1 MIPYGRQD
9 IHESD
14 ISAVLQVLKSDFLT
28 QGPVVPRFEDCIA
41 RHCGARRAVA
51 VNSATSA
58 LHIALLALGVG
69 SGDLVWT
76 SPNTFVASSNAALY
90 CGATIDFVDIDP
102 DTYNM
107 SVVALERKLV
117 DAKRSGQLP
126 KVVIPVHIAGQP
138 CDMERINA
146 LATLYSFSV
155 VEDASHAIG
164 AKYKGDP
171 IGNCRYSD
179 IAVFSFHP
187 VKIITTAEGGMAVT
201 NDDSLADKMELYRSH
216 GVTRDPKL
224 MSHPPDGS
232 WYYQQVALG
241 YNYRITETVKQRDQV
256 FAEKAAIFYQ
266 HRRLCCTVGEISYA
280 LEKVWGRHVAEV
292 KAVSGVYAGEMGED
306 AELIAKVRTKA
317 NDFAKADGRRPRILI
332 CKMGQDGH
340 DRGQKVIATAFADL
354 GFDVD
359 IGPLFQ
365 TPEEAARQAVEND
378 VHIVGAS
385 SLAAGHLTLAP
396 ALIEALK
403 QEGRE
408 DILVVIGGVIP
419 PQDYDALKKAGV
431 AAIFPPGTVIAEA
444 ADGLI
449 DRLNSALGYV

>member
-241 YNYRITETVKQRDQV
+241 YNYRITEIQAALGLSQMQRLEAYIARRHEIAARYDDELAELPINLPFQQKFSHSAYHLYIIRLQLEAITPRTHAQV
-256 FAEKAAIFYQ
+256 FQ
-266 HRRLCCTVGEISYA
+266 GLR
-280 LEKVWGRHVAEV
+280 
-292 KAVSGVYAGEMGED
+292 
-306 AELIAKVRTKA
+306 
-317 NDFAKADGRRPRILI
+317 
-332 CKMGQDGH
+332 
-340 DRGQKVIATAFADL
+340 DRGINVNLHYIPVHTQPYYQSL
-354 GFDVD
+354 GFSWGDF
-359 IGPLFQ
+359 PNS
-365 TPEEAARQAVEND
+365 EEYYRSAISIPMYPKLTYSEQ
-378 VHIVGAS
+378 S
-385 SLAAGHLTLAP
+385 SVIKNLYEL
-396 ALIEALK
+396 LK
-403 QEGRE
+403 
-408 DILVVIGGVIP
+408 
-419 PQDYDALKKAGV
+419 YDS
-431 AAIFPPGTVIAEA
+431 
-444 ADGLI
+444 
-449 DRLNSALGYV
+449 R